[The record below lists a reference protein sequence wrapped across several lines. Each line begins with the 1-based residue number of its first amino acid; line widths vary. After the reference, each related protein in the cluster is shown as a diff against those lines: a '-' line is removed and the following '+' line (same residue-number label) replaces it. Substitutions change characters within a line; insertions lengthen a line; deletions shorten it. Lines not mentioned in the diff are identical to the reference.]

1 MIVKHDSIDEI
12 ASRLDVIL
20 CDACGA
26 IRMRDRED
34 QDQAGLP
41 TPGEVTAVLLSQVRR
56 DIGNLAGEV
65 RTGFSTLDSNSKAL
79 EARIRELELKD
90 AKSEGAIAGIRT
102 MAAALA
108 VACGLVGGFIG
119 WLISLMTKG
128 GAKP

>member
-12 ASRLDVIL
+12 ASRLDIIL
-20 CDACGA
+20 CEACGA

-34 QDQAGLP
+34 QDPLA
-41 TPGEVTAVLLSQVRR
+41 TPSEVTAVLLSQVRR